1 MLYSNCMDCPHHLV
15 VNDPDPTDSF
25 NDDDVAVLCTK
36 TPNHSQRHYYAYKRL
51 FEYEPITVS
60 CRPHY
65 KRKESITPKW
75 CPLLRDAAIED
86 LIAHWS
92 HCSSELFGK
101 CPICNEYEQRK
112 RGEQL
117 ESHPSGHEESTECIC
132 KGNWRKII
140 AEVESKIGT
149 KYINEKNETLIFV
162 GVLWA
167 EDDFYYTFWR
177 GNTSPLLSTC
187 VIDFEFTLKYNN
199 LKEIKNENY

>member
-60 CRPHY
+60 CRPHH

-75 CPLLRDAAIED
+75 CPLLKDAAIED

-92 HCSSELFGK
+92 HCNSELFDK

-112 RGEQL
+112 AQRE
-117 ESHPSGHEESTECIC
+117 PGHIKEDKEPDMKKSIIQKTKEEFFKRIEEKNSWGKNEIKTLFLQIM
-132 KGNWRKII
+132 N
-140 AEVESKIGT
+140 EVL
-149 KYINEKNETLIFV
+149 INEIEKRDE
-162 GVLWA
+162 
-167 EDDFYYTFWR
+167 
-177 GNTSPLLSTC
+177 
-187 VIDFEFTLKYNN
+187 
-199 LKEIKNENY
+199 

>member
-25 NDDDVAVLCTK
+25 NDDDMAVLCTK

-92 HCSSELFGK
+92 HCSSELYGK

-112 RGEQL
+112 GGEQL
-117 ESHPSGHEESTECIC
+117 EAHSSEHEEPTECIC

-140 AEVESKIGT
+140 GEVESKMGRT
-149 KYINEKNETLIFV
+149 YINEKNKIWRFI

-167 EDDFYYTFWR
+167 EDDFYYTFWSR
-177 GNTSPLLSTC
+177 GSEPMLLTC
-187 VIDFEFTLKYNN
+187 VLSFEIALKFNN
-199 LKEIKNENY
+199 LKEVK